1 MCAAPSFIICA
12 IARASLPASKKSC
25 NPALAMSGKSNGRRT
40 GMARFPRPLPLPH
53 AGVSTESR
61 PGAFSIR
68 VASAV
73 AWLLHVF
80 HVALQPVRAD
90 DDDDIAILIRNGAP
104 DLAERLIERY
114 QAEAGADPAAWA
126 RWEKQRIALDFA
138 RERWDQVLQ
147 RAAALPPA
155 ADPALRHWAG
165 TRAAEAE
172 LALQRPAAARTRL
185 AQLIWSKEPTLAASQ
200 LAEWRRLIIETYLA
214 ERRYADAE
222 TALQRYLLDTPER
235 DADDDRLAARVW
247 LGEGRAE
254 DAASLISDKT
264 DADSQVWRLLADLRA
279 RRHSPETVLAQAEAL
294 ANAAGTPVDAQ
305 RRLWAVAAEGA
316 QLHGGAAAR
325 VTALERAEGG
335 GPAVL
340 VDGGRRQADPE
351 TLWDAYLG
359 YGMQLAQRAQLVADE
374 YQPWFEIE
382 QRLRD
387 KKPLEA
393 RALMVVLAMHDPLQ
407 PLAATAH
414 QRFAASLEESGRG
427 AELEALYLHS
437 TRFPKLDD
445 VPAVVRYSLADVVLE
460 RGDLS
465 TATRLIGDLPLP
477 TAPGPV
483 VTWQLARAQV
493 LLAGGSVELGLSV
506 LDTVMLRVKD
516 FDLAQRRSALRAVRA
531 AQAQRR
537 HQLALS
543 LLHRIAAATPPP
555 QRVRAAPCAIPPGA
569 SRRNGELAGLLQ
581 SSARAVGGACRAN
594 PIPLFVPCHRVVAAA
609 GDGGFMGHTVGPA
622 LALKRWLLQH
632 ERARS

>member
-25 NPALAMSGKSNGRRT
+25 NPALAMSGKSNGRRN
-40 GMARFPRPLPLPH
+40 GMARFPRPLPLTH

-73 AWLLHVF
+73 GWLLLVF
-80 HVALQPVRAD
+80 LVALQPVRAD

-165 TRAAEAE
+165 TR
-172 LALQRPAAARTRL
+172 
-185 AQLIWSKEPTLAASQ
+185 
-200 LAEWRRLIIETYLA
+200 
-214 ERRYADAE
+214 DAE
-222 TALQRYLLDTPER
+222 
-235 DADDDRLAARVW
+235 DDRLAARVR

-305 RRLWAVAAEGA
+305 RRLWAVAAEAA
-316 QLHGGAAAR
+316 QLNGDAAAR
-325 VTALERAEGG
+325 VAALEHAVGG

-340 VDGGRRQADPE
+340 VDGGLLHADPD

>member
-12 IARASLPASKKSC
+12 IVRASLPASKKSC
-25 NPALAMSGKSNGRRT
+25 NPALAMSGKCNGRRN
-40 GMARFPRPLPLPH
+40 GMARVPRPLPLTH

-68 VASAV
+68 GAA
-73 AWLLHVF
+73 AGGWLLLVF
-80 HVALQPVRAD
+80 LVALQPVRAD

-114 QAEAGADPAAWA
+114 QAAAGADPAAWA
-126 RWEKQRIALDFA
+126 RWEKQRIALAFA
-138 RERWDQVLQ
+138 RARWDQVLQ

-200 LAEWRRLIIETYLA
+200 LAEWRRLINETYLA
-214 ERRYADAE
+214 ERRF
-222 TALQRYLLDTPER
+222 
-235 DADDDRLAARVW
+235 ADDDRLAARVW

-294 ANAAGTPVDAQ
+294 ANAAGTPMDAQ

-316 QLHGGAAAR
+316 QLNGDAAAR
-325 VTALERAEGG
+325 GTALERAVGG

-340 VDGGRRQADPE
+340 VDGGRLHADPD

-374 YQPWFEIE
+374 YQPWVEIE

-393 RALMVVLAMHDPLQ
+393 RALMVVLAMHDPQQ

-460 RGDLS
+460 RGDLP

-506 LDTVMLRVKD
+506 LDTVMERVED
-516 FDLAQRRSALRAVRA
+516 FDLAQRRAALRAVSA
-531 AQAQRR
+531 VQAQRR
-537 HQLALS
+537 HQLALG
-543 LLHRIAAATPPP
+543 LLQRIAAATPEMDL
-555 QRVRAAPCAIPPGA
+555 QRELQFWMGQSYEARGDYQRAALSYLRTAY
-569 SRRNGELAGLLQ
+569 LAGDEG
-581 SSARAVGGACRAN
+581 ARDSWGQRGRYQAAVALAQGGLAGDARRLYAG
-594 PIPLFVPCHRVVAAA
+594 LVGVDSVPAQRAAA
-609 GDGGFMGHTVGPA
+609 LRA
-622 LALKRWLLQH
+622 LDQLGSLR
-632 ERARS
+632 

>member
-1 MCAAPSFIICA
+1 MP
-12 IARASLPASKKSC
+12 
-25 NPALAMSGKSNGRRT
+25 
-40 GMARFPRPLPLPH
+40 RFPRPLPLTH
-53 AGVSTESR
+53 AGVSAEAR
-61 PGAFSIR
+61 PGVFSIR
-68 VASAV
+68 VALAG
-73 AWLLHVF
+73 LLLLVF
-80 HVALQPVRAD
+80 LVALQPVRAD
-90 DDDDIAILIRNGAP
+90 DGDDIAILIRNGAP

-114 QAEAGADPAAWA
+114 QVEAGTDPAAWA

-138 RERWDQVLQ
+138 REQWDQVLQ
-147 RAAALPPA
+147 RAAALPAA

-200 LAEWRRLIIETYLA
+200 LAEWRRLVIETYLA

-254 DAASLISDKT
+254 DAASLISKT
-264 DADSQVWRLLADLRA
+264 DADSQVWRMLADLRA

-294 ANAAGTPVDAQ
+294 ANAAGTPEDTQ
-305 RRLWAVAAEGA
+305 RRLWAVAAEAA
-316 QLHGGAAAR
+316 QLNGDAAAR
-325 VTALERAEGG
+325 VTALERAVGG

-340 VDGGRRQADPE
+340 VDGGLLHADPD

-445 VPAVVRYSLADVVLE
+445 VPAVVRYSLADVALE
-460 RGDLS
+460 RGDLP

-506 LDTVMLRVKD
+506 LDTVMQRVKD
-516 FDLAQRRSALRAVRA
+516 FDLAQRRSALRAVSA
-531 AQAQRR
+531 VQAQRR

-543 LLHRIAAATPPP
+543 LLQRIAAATPEMDL
-555 QRVRAAPCAIPPGA
+555 QRELQFWMGQSYEALGDYQRAALSYLRTAY
-569 SRRNGELAGLLQ
+569 LAGDEG
-581 SSARAVGGACRAN
+581 ARDSWGQRGRYQAAVALAQGGLAGDARRLYAG
-594 PIPLFVPCHRVVAAA
+594 LVGVDTVPAQRAAA
-609 GDGGFMGHTVGPA
+609 LRA
-622 LALKRWLLQH
+622 LDQLGSLR
-632 ERARS
+632 

>member
-73 AWLLHVF
+73 GWLLLVF
-80 HVALQPVRAD
+80 LVALQPVRAD

-114 QAEAGADPAAWA
+114 QAAAGADPAAWA
-126 RWEKQRIALDFA
+126 RWEKQRIALAFA
-138 RERWDQVLQ
+138 RARWDQVLQ

-200 LAEWRRLIIETYLA
+200 LAEWRRLVIETYLA
-214 ERRYADAE
+214 ARRYADAE

-279 RRHSPETVLAQAEAL
+279 RRHRPPAL
-294 ANAAGTPVDAQ
+294 CRFV
-305 RRLWAVAAEGA
+305 RRKWSRRRT
-316 QLHGGAAAR
+316 GGAVSSQHALSQAR
-325 VTALERAEGG
+325 RRA
-335 GPAVL
+335 
-340 VDGGRRQADPE
+340 
-351 TLWDAYLG
+351 
-359 YGMQLAQRAQLVADE
+359 
-374 YQPWFEIE
+374 
-382 QRLRD
+382 
-387 KKPLEA
+387 
-393 RALMVVLAMHDPLQ
+393 
-407 PLAATAH
+407 
-414 QRFAASLEESGRG
+414 GRG
-427 AELEALYLHS
+427 ALQS
-437 TRFPKLDD
+437 RRCGTGTRC
-445 VPAVVRYSLADVVLE
+445 PAD
-460 RGDLS
+460 GDTS
-465 TATRLIGDLPLP
+465 D
-477 TAPGPV
+477 
-483 VTWQLARAQV
+483 
-493 LLAGGSVELGLSV
+493 
-506 LDTVMLRVKD
+506 
-516 FDLAQRRSALRAVRA
+516 RRSAFADGARAGGDVA
-531 AQAQRR
+531 ARPRTGA
-537 HQLALS
+537 
-543 LLHRIAAATPPP
+543 
-555 QRVRAAPCAIPPGA
+555 A
-569 SRRNGELAGLLQ
+569 SRWQ
-581 SSARAVGGACRAN
+581 
-594 PIPLFVPCHRVVAAA
+594 
-609 GDGGFMGHTVGPA
+609 
-622 LALKRWLLQH
+622 
-632 ERARS
+632 